1 MNDQIDSSIP
11 VLTEVILPPG
21 SEPVAPKKV
30 AAPTTTQA
38 NTARAPTPMTLA
50 PQALIRENTAEAT
63 SNIKPAESDTALAPE
78 PGSDDWLLLE
88 QTVRENVLK
97 QVLSR
102 IDFVLE
108 HRVSDSL
115 ADVLQNA
122 VDQLA
127 DDIRAGLK
135 QSIEEVV
142 TRAVNQELAK
152 IKGTRELFARDP
164 NRQFGCF
171 LVKRNTRSKF
181 SALHRKARM
190 KMAHIA

>member
-11 VLTEVILPPG
+11 VLTEIIHPPG
-21 SEPVAPKKV
+21 AEPVEPKKIQ
-30 AAPTTTQA
+30 AAPTPSAATTSRPA
-38 NTARAPTPMTLA
+38 SPITLA
-50 PQALIRENTAEAT
+50 PQALIRESVTE
-63 SNIKPAESDTALAPE
+63 IKPLSEELSENAGSIPE
-78 PGSDDWLLLE
+78 PGSDDWVLLE

-122 VDQLA
+122 VDKLA
-127 DDIRAGLK
+127 DDIRMGLK

-142 TRAVNQELAK
+142 TRAVNQELTK
-152 IKGTRELFARDP
+152 IKG
-164 NRQFGCF
+164 NR
-171 LVKRNTRSKF
+171 
-181 SALHRKARM
+181 
-190 KMAHIA
+190 

>member
-30 AAPTTTQA
+30 VASTTTQA

-152 IKGTRELFARDP
+152 IKGTR
-164 NRQFGCF
+164 
-171 LVKRNTRSKF
+171 
-181 SALHRKARM
+181 
-190 KMAHIA
+190 

>member
-38 NTARAPTPMTLA
+38 NTARAPMTLA

-152 IKGTRELFARDP
+152 IKGTR
-164 NRQFGCF
+164 
-171 LVKRNTRSKF
+171 
-181 SALHRKARM
+181 
-190 KMAHIA
+190 

>member
-1 MNDQIDSSIP
+1 MNEQIDASIP
-11 VLTEVILPPG
+11 VLTEIIHTPDG
-21 SEPVAPKKV
+21 STSETSKSGPNYTPSPIIQRPNQVSSTSSSV
-30 AAPTTTQA
+30 PTG
-38 NTARAPTPMTLA
+38 LSFA
-50 PQALIRENTAEAT
+50 PQALIRQ
-63 SNIKPAESDTALAPE
+63 PE
-78 PGSDDWLLLE
+78 PDLSSEALSRSEIDEMENAPPENGSEDWLLME

-115 ADVLQNA
+115 ADVLQKA

-142 TRAVNQELAK
+142 TRAVNQEIAK
-152 IKGTRELFARDP
+152 LKSPR
-164 NRQFGCF
+164 
-171 LVKRNTRSKF
+171 
-181 SALHRKARM
+181 
-190 KMAHIA
+190 

>member
-11 VLTEVILPPG
+11 VLTEIILPPG
-21 SEPVAPKKV
+21 AEPVEPKKATSPIV
-30 AAPTTTQA
+30 QHSVP
-38 NTARAPTPMTLA
+38 NPARTSSPMTLA
-50 PQALIRENTAEAT
+50 PQALIRESAAAPANLQP
-63 SNIKPAESDTALAPE
+63 SNSDSANLAPE
-78 PGSDDWLLLE
+78 PGSDDWALME

-97 QVLSR
+97 QVLAR

-127 DDIRAGLK
+127 NDIRAGLK
-135 QSIEEVV
+135 QSLEEVV

-152 IKGTRELFARDP
+152 IKSSR
-164 NRQFGCF
+164 
-171 LVKRNTRSKF
+171 
-181 SALHRKARM
+181 
-190 KMAHIA
+190 